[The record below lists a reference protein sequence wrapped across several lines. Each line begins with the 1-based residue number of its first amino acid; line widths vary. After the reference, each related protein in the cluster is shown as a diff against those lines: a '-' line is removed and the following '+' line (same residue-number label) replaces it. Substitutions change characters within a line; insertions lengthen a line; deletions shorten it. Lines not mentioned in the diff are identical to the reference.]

1 MLGDRTRGLTVFAGT
16 RDPIPPTAAAL
27 RNGPT
32 CPHSPSTHEAD
43 GQPHVHPRLPTPEGR
58 AARPDPG
65 PQYFPHRPSRRRVV
79 RGPQP
84 DAAARAGPRGALR
97 EHSQTQHEI
106 AADPDERGG

>member
-16 RDPIPPTAAAL
+16 RDLIPPTAAAL

-43 GQPHVHPRLPTPEGR
+43 GRPHVHPRLPTPEGR

-65 PQYFPHRPSRRRVV
+65 PQYFPTGTHAAASYAARSRTPPPV
-79 RGPQP
+79 RG
-84 DAAARAGPRGALR
+84 RGAR
-97 EHSQTQHEI
+97 SANT
-106 AADPDERGG
+106 ARRSTR